1 MKVLS
6 ITDQDSHDQHLTIS
20 ERDRPIPSEEQVL
33 IRVHAAGLNRAD
45 LMQCQGRYPAPP
57 GVAAD
62 IPGLEVAGEVIAI
75 GARVKRLN
83 VGERVCALLAGGGFA
98 EEVVVSEKCCLK
110 IPECLSFTDA
120 ASLPEALFTVWLN
133 VFELG
138 HLRAG
143 EKLLIH
149 GGSSGIGAHAILL
162 ATAFGAH
169 VSVTVGSE
177 AKAKYCLELGADTA
191 VIYKENDFES
201 ELKSVG
207 FDVILDMVGGEY
219 LEKNLRLLNFEG
231 RLVYINAMGGRYA
244 QLDILRMMQ
253 QRLTLTGSTLRAR
266 SDEFK
271 GMLASE
277 INEKVWPL
285 YERGLIKPSVF
296 QVFPFAKANEA
307 LKLMRSSE
315 HMGKIVLSFS

>member
-6 ITDQDSHDQHLTIS
+6 ITGQNSLDQLLTIG
-20 ERDRPIPSEEQVL
+20 ERDSSLPSEGQVL
-33 IRVHAAGLNRAD
+33 IRVHAAGINRAD

-62 IPGLEVAGEVIAI
+62 IPGLEVAGEIIAI
-75 GARVKRLN
+75 GARVKRLK

-98 EEVVVSEKCCLK
+98 QEVVVSEKCCLK
-110 IPECLSFTDA
+110 IPERLSYSEA

-133 VFELG
+133 VFKLG
-138 HLRAG
+138 QLKAG
-143 EKLLIH
+143 EKLLVH
-149 GGSSGIGAHAILL
+149 GGSSGIGSHAILL

-169 VSVTVGSE
+169 VSVTVGSV
-177 AKAKYCLELGADTA
+177 AKSKYCLELGADNA
-191 VIYKENDFES
+191 VIYKESDFES

-219 LEKNLRLLNFEG
+219 LDKNLRLLNVEG
-231 RLVYINAMGGRYA
+231 RLIYINAMGGRHA
-244 QLDILRMMQ
+244 QLDLVRLMQ

-266 SDEFK
+266 SDDFK

-285 YERGLIKPSVF
+285 YERGLLKPSIF

-307 LKLMRSSE
+307 LKLMYSSE
-315 HMGKIVLSFS
+315 HMGKIVLSLS